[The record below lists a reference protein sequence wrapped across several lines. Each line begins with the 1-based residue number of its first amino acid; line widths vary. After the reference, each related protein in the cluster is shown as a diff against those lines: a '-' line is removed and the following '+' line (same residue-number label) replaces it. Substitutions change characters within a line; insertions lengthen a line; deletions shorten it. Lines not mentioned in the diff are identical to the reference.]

1 MLTIDNKKTKIS
13 VGDILFFHKYS
24 NTVSFV
30 RGGIKMYFDFSKTVA
45 DKKSAIFIESKEDF
59 CSFASFIGNILCLSG
74 KLIDENNGNF
84 SWQFTHHKRG
94 NKGACKET
102 TIVTFHIEIKH
113 ISFTT
118 GELKLQFSASFL
130 KNETDFEEFLL
141 ILGSIFNCR
150 QKKEDDIVPNIVF
163 KRTLYE

>member
-1 MLTIDNKKTKIS
+1 MLSIDNKKTKIS
-13 VGDILFFHKYS
+13 VGDILFFHKDS
-24 NTVSFV
+24 KTISFV
-30 RGGIKMYFDFSKTVA
+30 RGGIKMYFNFSGMDV
-45 DKKSAIFIESKEDF
+45 DKKFAIFIESKDDF

-84 SWQFTHHKRG
+84 SWQFTHHK
-94 NKGACKET
+94 KGSKGICKET

-118 GELKLQFSASFL
+118 GELKLQFSVSFL
-130 KNETDFEEFLL
+130 KNETDFEDLLL

-150 QKKEDDIVPNIVF
+150 QKKEDDIVPDIVF
-163 KRTLYE
+163 KRTLCE